1 MTGMVISLPENMLGE
16 NRKEIRSIEVEGNF
30 SWKTKGQ
37 TVPMVTFVDVIRA
50 NWTSIDM
57 KAKSRQKDISPVEMH
72 IVRLFHDI
80 VSSTDRE
87 VNQDTGSKST
97 EQTA

>member
-1 MTGMVISLPENMLGE
+1 MVISLPENMLGE

-30 SWKTKGQ
+30 SWKKKGTNSAYGYFCGCNQSQLDIHRYEGQKQTKGHK
-37 TVPMVTFVDVIRA
+37 PGR
-50 NWTSIDM
+50 N
-57 KAKSRQKDISPVEMH
+57 RIS
-72 IVRLFHDI
+72 VRLFHDI